1 MAESLDLCD
10 AILGNSACLVELCL
24 KDENKDPNARPK
36 LTLLED
42 VLKDADGKVE
52 DTERIL
58 GENADYSCAPIHV
71 AVVNAYHNSRMDGIA
86 SKQRDGALK
95 IVDLL
100 LEAGADVST
109 SCNNV
114 LFCNIGDLNIS
125 SPCAPL
131 DPISLT
137 LSLKKV
143 KASVSSSNTIHSDE
157 CADMMDQVLL
167 RLVKARKA
175 QKRHKTPTVTMSAM
189 VASTYRD
196 LCLSKQYSDVQ
207 IECKDGVE
215 LPAHRNVLA
224 AASPVMRIIFSKKN
238 EESLQQQQ
246 LSVNRTSSIMKAV
259 LQFIYTGQLEESTL
273 ESETAT
279 LLSVASEFKL
289 EALEQ
294 LCAGKCGER
303 LTIQNVRIMLDIGER
318 HKARW
323 IKKECLD
330 FLQRQ
335 PLPVVLGHAKILALA
350 KENPK
355 LWQEI
360 LMAVGGGAGGPGAGA
375 ADYSHLPPCG
385 ADDVT
390 VVAGTAAAAAAA
402 AGRAAEDLSNSAS

>member
-1 MAESLDLCD
+1 MTESLDLCD

-24 KDENKDPNARPK
+24 KEENKDPNGRPK
-36 LTLLED
+36 LSILDD
-42 VLKDADGKVE
+42 VPKDADGKVE
-52 DTERIL
+52 ATERIL
-58 GENADYSCAPIHV
+58 GENADFSCAPIHV
-71 AVVNAYHNSRMDGIA
+71 AVVNAYHNGRMDGIA
-86 SKQRDGALK
+86 SKQRAGALK

-143 KASVSSSNTIHSDE
+143 KSSSIHADE
-157 CADMMDQVLL
+157 YVDMMDEVLV
-167 RLVKARKA
+167 RLVAARKA
-175 QKRHKTPTVTMSAM
+175 QKRRPTPTVTMSAL
-189 VASTYRD
+189 VSNTYRD
-196 LCLSKQYSDVQ
+196 LCLSKQYSDVM
-207 IECKDGVE
+207 IVCKDGVE

-224 AASPVMRIIFSKKN
+224 AASPIFREALSKDGSHK
-238 EESLQQQQ
+238 LP
-246 LSVNRTSSIMKAV
+246 VNRNSNVMKAV
-259 LQFIYTGQLEESTL
+259 LQFIYTGQLEENIL
-273 ESETAT
+273 EAETAV
-279 LLSVASEFKL
+279 LLSVSSEFKL

-294 LCAGKCGER
+294 VCAGKCGER
-303 LTIQNVRIMLDIGER
+303 LTIQNVRVMLDVGER

-360 LMAVGGGAGGPGAGA
+360 LMAVGGDYLQMVDDA
-375 ADYSHLPPCG
+375 ALSTT
-385 ADDVT
+385 ATAST
-390 VVAGTAAAAAAA
+390 VVAGTA
-402 AGRAAEDLSNSAS
+402 GKVTDGPQEK

>member
-1 MAESLDLCD
+1 MTESLDLCD
-10 AILGNSACLVELCL
+10 AILGNSACLVEHCL
-24 KDENKDPNARPK
+24 KEENKDPNGRPK
-36 LTLLED
+36 LSLLED

-58 GENADYSCAPIHV
+58 GENADFVCAPIHV
-71 AVVNAYHNSRMDGIA
+71 AVVNAYHHGRMDGIA
-86 SKQRDGALK
+86 SKQRAGALK
-95 IVDLL
+95 IIDLL

-125 SPCAPL
+125 SPGAPL

-143 KASVSSSNTIHSDE
+143 KTSSIHADE
-157 CADMMDQVLL
+157 RVDMMDEVLV
-167 RLVKARKA
+167 RLVAARTA
-175 QKRHKTPTVTMSAM
+175 QKRRPTPKVTISAL
-189 VASTYRD
+189 VAKNYRD
-196 LCLSKQYSDVQ
+196 LCLSEKYSDMTIV
-207 IECKDGVE
+207 CSDGVE
-215 LPAHRNVLA
+215 LPAHCNLLA
-224 AASPVMRIIFSKKN
+224 AASPVMRDTFPKDGSRR
-238 EESLQQQQ
+238 LT
-246 LSVNRTSSIMKAV
+246 VNRKSYVMKAV
-259 LQFIYTGQLEESTL
+259 LQFIYTGQIEETTL

-279 LLSVASEFKL
+279 LLAVASEYQL

-294 LCAGKCGER
+294 ICAGKCGER
-303 LTIQNVRIMLDIGER
+303 LTIHNVRIMLDVGER

-335 PLPVVLGHAKILALA
+335 PLPIALGHPKILALA

-360 LMAVGGGAGGPGAGA
+360 LMAVGG
-375 ADYSHLPPCG
+375 DYSQIDQPKT
-385 ADDVT
+385 AST
-390 VVAGTAAAAAAA
+390 VVTGASAGKSTTS
-402 AGRAAEDLSNSAS
+402 SNNS